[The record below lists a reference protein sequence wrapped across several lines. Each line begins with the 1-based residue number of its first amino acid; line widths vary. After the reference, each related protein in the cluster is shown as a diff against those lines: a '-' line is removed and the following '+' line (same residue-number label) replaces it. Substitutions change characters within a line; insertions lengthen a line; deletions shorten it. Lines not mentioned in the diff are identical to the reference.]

1 MMTSTGIS
9 SYKSDLESANTT
21 KEPCECHVAEWPP
34 DDRWHDKKDTKGYQ
48 WKEKLCAVRY
58 LDRGGFGEVYLGHR
72 KIEHSQGQKRVCKN
86 EELAIKICETTKS
99 DNEKKD
105 KEDEKRIRTEFEVL
119 KMLHGKTTIVK
130 TIKRMTIP
138 LGSKTIWAI
147 AMEYCSNGNLNTYF
161 KKKNIQEGEAQCQY
175 LAQKILHSVV
185 EGLIALYEKD
195 YFHRDIK
202 KNNIFVTGDEKFKLG
217 DFGLVASCDEPTTI
231 TCGTPTAMAPEMNGK
246 NRYDKKVDIWSLG
259 ILLYKLLYG
268 KNPFD
273 PNNGKPENENA
284 TEIRR
289 RSCTEKLSFP
299 SYSVSVSEEARDL
312 LKKMLE
318 KDPTRRID
326 LNKIRQHPYLTSPS
340 SVFVNR

>member
-9 SYKSDLESANTT
+9 SYKSDLESEN
-21 KEPCECHVAEWPP
+21 KSKDPCENHLVEWPEN
-34 DDRWHDKKDTKGYQ
+34 RWLQNEKYN
-48 WKEKLCAVRY
+48 EKLCAVRY
-58 LDRGGFGEVYLGHR
+58 LDRGGFGKVYLGHR
-72 KIEHSQGQKRVCKN
+72 KIEATETKKRMCKN
-86 EELAIKICETTKS
+86 EELAIKVCETTKS
-99 DNEKKD
+99 YNEEKD
-105 KEDEKRIRTEFEVL
+105 KEVEKRLRTEYEVL
-119 KMLHGKTTIVK
+119 KKLNGKSTIVRL
-130 TIKRMTIP
+130 IKRSLISDKD
-138 LGSKTIWAI
+138 SKQVWVI

-161 KKKNIQEGEAQCQY
+161 KKKNIHEGGEECKY
-175 LAQKILHSVV
+175 LAKKILHAVA
-185 EGLIALYEKD
+185 EGLNALYEVN

-246 NRYDKKVDIWSLG
+246 NQYDKKVDIWSLG

-289 RSCTEKLSFP
+289 RSCTEKLKFP